1 MIIRDSLP
9 AARVTAGMPTPAVS
23 MEQEIQDRMWALEDE
38 NDRLR
43 RELDDLRQT
52 QQKRPEQQAM
62 GASVHFEVK
71 DNKLQIR
78 DLELAGMRFEE
89 LTARFDPK
97 VDLLKSFTLE
107 GLLASPDNLI
117 TPDLDPLQKSP
128 ITVERLR
135 MSIPSEVAQQAA
147 TVRGGE
153 TLEKEGLRE
162 LDIRFAPG
170 GMVEARGV
178 LDKLVP
184 LPFTVRGKL
193 ELTRDK
199 KVRFTPEKVRVL
211 GLPVPRIAVSIAN
224 AMAGDS
230 LDKLDIRTEGDS
242 LLIDP
247 KSFLPKNIQLQ
258 LSRLTTQ
265 GDRLVLEGGPPPPS
279 GPPKSMLME

>member
-1 MIIRDSLP
+1 MIIRESMP
-9 AARVTAGMPTPAVS
+9 AARVTAGTPTPSVS
-23 MEQEIQDRMWALEDE
+23 VEQEIQDRMWALEDE

-43 RELDDLRQT
+43 RELDDLRQA
-52 QQKRPEQQAM
+52 QIKRPEQQSM

-71 DNKLQIR
+71 DNKLNVR
-78 DLELAGMRFEE
+78 DLELAGMHFDE
-89 LTARFDPK
+89 LTARFDPS

-107 GLLASPDNLI
+107 SILASPDKLV
-117 TPDLDPLQKSP
+117 TPDLDPLQKTP

-135 MSIPSEVAQQAA
+135 MSIPSKVAQQAA
-147 TVRGGE
+147 TVRGADM
-153 TLEKEGLRE
+153 LEREGLHD
-162 LDIRFAPG
+162 LHLRFAPG
-170 GMVEARGV
+170 GMVEAVGV
-178 LDKLVP
+178 LDKIVS
-184 LPFTVRGKL
+184 LPFNIRGKL
-193 ELTRDK
+193 ELTADK

-247 KSFLPKNIQLQ
+247 KSFLPKNILVQLN
-258 LSRLTTQ
+258 RLTTQ